1 MIERIAQLV
10 VRHLQGELTDD
21 ENQEL
26 QAWIYQSKENEL
38 AFEKA
43 IDPENLK
50 EGLKRE
56 FDKEERILDQLKSEI
71 ESEEGVIFIRARRK
85 WYRYVAAAAIIMLLG
100 AGAFVVFFNNQEKQ
114 PAAVKVPEVK
124 DVKAPET
131 NRAMIT
137 LASGQKVYL
146 DNAKNGMLATE
157 GNVNLVKLADGQI
170 AYNGSAKNVVY
181 NTLNNPRGSKV
192 VSLLLSDGTKVWLGC
207 ESSLHYPVAFVG
219 TERKVEVTGEVYF
232 EVAKDARRPFKVIKT
247 GSDIE
252 IEVLGTKFNVNTYH
266 DGPAKVT
273 LLEGSVKVKREK
285 ASVVI
290 KPGQQVEVLDDP
302 SANSDQQL
310 LKVISNPNI
319 DDVMAWKN
327 NYFMFS
333 NADVVTI
340 MKQVSRWYDVEIEF
354 QKEIN
359 AKYSF
364 LLTRDIPV
372 SRIFKIFEATDGIHF
387 KIEGK
392 KIIVMPR

>member
-10 VRHLQGELTDD
+10 VKHLRGELTDD

-43 IDPENLK
+43 TDPENLK
-50 EGLKRE
+50 EGLRRE
-56 FDKEERILDQLKSEI
+56 FEKEEKIIDQLKSEI
-71 ESEEGVIFIRARRK
+71 ESEEGVISIKARQK
-85 WYRYVAAAAIIMLLG
+85 WYRYGAAAAIIVLLG
-100 AGAFVVFFNNQEKQ
+100 VGTFFIFFNKAEKQ
-114 PAAVKVPEVK
+114 SVVVKVPEVK

-131 NRAMIT
+131 NKAMIV
-137 LASGQKVYL
+137 LASGQKVFL
-146 DNAKNGMLATE
+146 DNAKNGTLATE

-170 AYNGSAKNVVY
+170 AYNGTAQKILN
-181 NTLNNPRGSKV
+181 NTLYNPRGSKV
-192 VSLLLSDGTKVWLGC
+192 VSLLLSDGTRAWLGC

-219 TERKVEVTGEVYF
+219 AERKVEVTGEVYF
-232 EVAKDARRPFKVIKT
+232 EVVRDVRRTFKVVKS

-252 IEVLGTKFNVNTYH
+252 VEVLGTKFNVNTYD

-273 LLEGSVKVKREK
+273 LLEGSVKVKRDK
-285 ASVVI
+285 SSVVI
-290 KPGQQVEVLDDP
+290 KPGQQVEVLDDL
-302 SANSDQQL
+302 SSSSERRL

-327 NYFMFS
+327 NIFMFS
-333 NADVVTI
+333 NADIRTI

-354 QKEIN
+354 QKKVT

-364 LLTRDIPV
+364 LLTRDLPV
-372 SRIFKIFEATDGIHF
+372 SRIFEIFEEADGVRF

-392 KIIVMPR
+392 KIIVTQ